1 MWKKFFL
8 SFTASVFL
16 LPTWPIPIDADV
28 DSKLHEPTTIQDNQA
43 PFAGRILKRGSR
55 GVDVRELQSRLKFVG
70 FYTGKIDGVFGTRTY
85 RAVRLFQYEFGL
97 RIDGIAGF
105 QTQQKLKAATKNYNP
120 YSGKTTSPNKPV
132 PANPPIQS
140 SKGFSAADLRLL
152 AQTVHAEARGEPYV
166 GQVAVAAV
174 ILNRIDSELFP
185 NTISGIVFQP
195 LAFEAVAD
203 GQIWL
208 EPNDSA
214 RKAVR
219 DAINGWDP
227 SGGATYYFNP
237 VTATSKWIWSRPQ
250 IKKIGKH
257 IFCK

>member
-1 MWKKFFL
+1 MQ
-8 SFTASVFL
+8 
-16 LPTWPIPIDADV
+16 
-28 DSKLHEPTTIQDNQA
+28 ENQA

-55 GVDVRELQSRLKFVG
+55 GLDVRELQSRLKFVG

-97 RIDGIAGF
+97 RIDGVAGF
-105 QTQQKLKAATKNYNP
+105 QTQQKLKAASRNYNP
-120 YSGKTTSPNKPV
+120 YGGGGGPQNQPV
-132 PANPPIQS
+132 QS

-152 AQTVHAEARGEPYV
+152 AQAVHAEARGEPYI
-166 GQVAVAAV
+166 GQVAVAGV

-185 NTISGIVFQP
+185 DTISGIIFQP

-208 EPNDSA
+208 EPNESA

-257 IFCK
+257 IFCN